1 LKVMTMARSFTRS
14 ALRAHGKAF
23 WAGLL
28 RASGMLQLARNWVRR
43 HGAIVLTFH
52 RVLSDSEVQQ
62 TASLPGMIVRTST
75 FAGFL
80 KYAAQTSEF
89 VDLSRDPEWKPNG
102 KLKLAVTFD
111 DGWSDNATAAYPS
124 ARQYRAPIAI
134 FIVPEKTGTTLP
146 FWPERTAAAL
156 DRPTADGSA
165 RNAVFIERAIEAL
178 KELPA
183 SERERRI
190 GQMAGSPG
198 VLQSM
203 GALQAVA
210 AVDRT
215 MTWQQI
221 EELQSGGVTFGSH
234 TSTHEILT
242 TIPVAQA
249 EQEIVSSRALI
260 QEKLN
265 VPCSLFSYPNG
276 DYSMHVRGLVAA
288 AGYKFAF
295 LNQDPGVWTRDCD
308 PLLIPRVN
316 VCEYHLVDAKGNF
329 SPLIFDYAVVWNAAK
344 GLLAQMWRAHRQR
357 RKNNRQAGT
366 HGLWKQSG
374 KKQLEKPY

>member
-1 LKVMTMARSFTRS
+1 MPSPFTRS
-14 ALRAHGKAF
+14 ALRAQGKTF

-28 RASGMLQLARNWVRR
+28 RASGLLYLARNWVRR

-52 RVLSDSEVQQ
+52 RVLTDSEVQQ
-62 TASLPGMIVRTST
+62 TASLPGMIVRIST

-80 KYAAQTSEF
+80 KYASQTSEF
-89 VDLSRDPEWKPNG
+89 VDLSRDPDWQSSG

-124 ARQYRAPIAI
+124 ARQYQPPIAI

-146 FWPERTAAAL
+146 FWPERTATAL
-156 DRPTADGSA
+156 DRPTGDGSG
-165 RNAVFIERAIEAL
+165 RNAIFIERAIEAL

-183 SERERRI
+183 NEREHRI
-190 GQMAGSPG
+190 DQIAGS
-198 VLQSM
+198 SE
-203 GALQAVA
+203 ALQAVA
-210 AVDRT
+210 SVDRT
-215 MTWQQI
+215 MSWQQI
-221 EELQSGGVTFGSH
+221 QELHSGGVTFGSH

-242 TIPVAQA
+242 MVPAAQA
-249 EQEIVSSRALI
+249 EKEIVSSRTLV
-260 QEKLN
+260 QKKLK
-265 VPCSLFSYPNG
+265 VPCALFSYPNG
-276 DYSMHVRGLVAA
+276 DYSMRVRGMVAA

-295 LNQDPGVWTRDCD
+295 LNQNPGVWTRDCD

-344 GLLAQMWRAHRQR
+344 GLLAQMWRGRRQR
-357 RKNNRQAGT
+357 CKNNRQAGT
-366 HGLWKQSG
+366 PGIWKQSG
-374 KKQLEKPY
+374 ENQLEKPY

>member
-1 LKVMTMARSFTRS
+1 M
-14 ALRAHGKAF
+14 
-23 WAGLL
+23 
-28 RASGMLQLARNWVRR
+28 QR

-52 RVLSDSEVQQ
+52 RVLTDSEVRQ
-62 TASLPGMIVRTST
+62 TASLPGMIVRSST

-80 KYAAQTSEF
+80 KYASQTAEF
-89 VDLSRDPEWKPNG
+89 LDLSRDPEWKSRG

-111 DGWSDNATAAYPS
+111 DGWSDNATAAYPA

-134 FIVPEKTGTTLP
+134 FIVPEKTGTALP
-146 FWPERTAAAL
+146 FWPERTAAAM
-156 DRPTADGSA
+156 DRHAADSSA
-165 RNAVFIERAIEAL
+165 RDVLYIERAIEAL

-183 SERERRI
+183 SERELRV
-190 GQMAGSPG
+190 GQMAGMP
-198 VLQSM
+198 
-203 GALQAVA
+203 GALQSIGAMQAVTSI
-210 AVDRT
+210 DRT

-221 EELQSGGVTFGSH
+221 QELHSGGVTFGSH

-249 EQEIVSSRALI
+249 EKEIISSRELI
-260 QEKLN
+260 QEKLK

-276 DYSMHVRGLVAA
+276 DYSAQVRGLVAA

-295 LNQDPGVWTRDCD
+295 LNQAPGVWTRDCD

-329 SPLIFDYAVVWNAAK
+329 SPLIFNYAVVWNAAK
-344 GLLAQMWRAHRQR
+344 GLLAQRWRAYRQR
-357 RKNNRQAGT
+357 RMNNRQAGT
-366 HGLWKQSG
+366 PGLWKQSG
-374 KKQLEKPY
+374 KNQLEKPF

>member
-1 LKVMTMARSFTRS
+1 MARPFTRS
-14 ALRAHGKAF
+14 ALRAHGKTF

-28 RASGMLQLARNWVRR
+28 RASGLLYLARNWVQRR
-43 HGAIVLTFH
+43 GTIVLTFH
-52 RVLSDSEVQQ
+52 RVLTDSEVQQ
-62 TASLPGMIVRTST
+62 TASLPGMIVRSST
-75 FAGFL
+75 FSGFL

-89 VDLSRDPEWKPNG
+89 VDLSSDPEWQPSG

-111 DGWSDNATAAYPS
+111 DGWSDNATGAYPS
-124 ARQYRAPIAI
+124 ARQCHAPIAI

-156 DRPTADGSA
+156 DRPTADGSG

-183 SERERRI
+183 REREHRI
-190 GQMAGSPG
+190 GQMAGAPG

-203 GALQAVA
+203 SALQAVTT
-210 AVDRT
+210 VDRT

-242 TIPVAQA
+242 TIPAAQA
-249 EQEIVSSRALI
+249 EKEIISSRRLI
-260 QEKLN
+260 QEKLK

-276 DYSMHVRGLVAA
+276 DCSDQVRGLVAA

-295 LNQDPGVWTRDCD
+295 LNLDPGVWTRDCD

-329 SPLIFDYAVVWNAAK
+329 SPLIFNYAVVWNAAK
-344 GLLAQMWRAHRQR
+344 GLLAQMWKAKKQR
-357 RKNNRQAGT
+357 RKNKRQTGT
-366 HGLWKQSG
+366 SGLWKQSG
-374 KKQLEKPY
+374 KNQLEKPY

>member
-1 LKVMTMARSFTRS
+1 MSSPFTRS
-14 ALRAHGKAF
+14 ALRAHGKTF

-28 RASGMLQLARNWVRR
+28 RASGMLYLARKWVQR

-52 RVLSDSEVQQ
+52 RVLSDSEVEQ
-62 TASLPGMIVRTST
+62 TASLPGMIVRSST
-75 FAGFL
+75 FAGLL
-80 KYAAQTSEF
+80 KYASQTSEF
-89 VDLSRDPEWKPNG
+89 VDLSRDPEWPSNG

-134 FIVPEKTGTTLP
+134 FIVPEKTGTNLP
-146 FWPERTAAAL
+146 FWPERTATTM
-156 DRPTADGSA
+156 DRPGTDGPG

-183 SERERRI
+183 TERELRI
-190 GQMAGSPG
+190 GQMAGTSD
-198 VLQSM
+198 
-203 GALQAVA
+203 ALQAVA
-210 AVDRT
+210 SVDHT

-221 EELQSGGVTFGSH
+221 QELHSGGVTFGSH

-242 TIPVAQA
+242 TIPAAQA
-249 EQEIVSSRALI
+249 EREIVSSRDLI
-260 QEKLN
+260 QENLK

-276 DYSMHVRGLVAA
+276 DCSAQVRGLVAA

-316 VCEYHLVDAKGNF
+316 VCEYHLVDAKGDF

-344 GLLAQMWRAHRQR
+344 GLLAQIWKSNRQR
-357 RKNNRQAGT
+357 RKNKRQPGAP
-366 HGLWKQSG
+366 GLWKQSG
-374 KKQLEKPY
+374 KNQLEKPY